1 MADLGTDLATAF
13 VQSAAFQQALDAVEV
28 RAREAVVKE
37 TKANAI
43 TLMALAVAG
52 GAVGGFA
59 LKGSYGLAAA
69 ALIAF
74 FAVKKLAGDSG
85 DQFDQAQPG
94 GTAGWTAQ
102 GRGGVSGWGG

>member
-1 MADLGTDLATAF
+1 MADMGSELAMAF
-13 VQSAAFQQALDAVEV
+13 VQSSAFKQALDAVEV

-59 LKGSYGLAAA
+59 LKGSYGMVVATV
-69 ALIAF
+69 IAF

-85 DQFDQAQPG
+85 TQFDQAH
-94 GTAGWTAQ
+94 A
-102 GRGGVSGWGG
+102 